1 MSARPIQTRHQER
14 ASESEGTRIRLLE
27 GDADEIERKMAAIDA
42 KLNWILRT
50 VLVGTLTLAA
60 NIAERLIQGS

>member
-1 MSARPIQTRHQER
+1 MSARPILTRHQER
-14 ASESEGTRIRLLE
+14 MAEAEGTRITLLE
-27 GDADEIERKMAAIDA
+27 GDADEIERKLAAIDA

-50 VLVGTLTLAA
+50 VVVGTLTLAA